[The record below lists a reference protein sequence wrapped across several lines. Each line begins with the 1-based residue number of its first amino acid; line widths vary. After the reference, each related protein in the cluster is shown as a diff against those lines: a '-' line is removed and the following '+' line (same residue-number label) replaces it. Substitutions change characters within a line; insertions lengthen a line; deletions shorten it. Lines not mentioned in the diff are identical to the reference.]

1 MSEGAVEGP
10 VKSDFG
16 FHVVRL
22 DKILE
27 SGPLPLDQVRAEL
40 TAELQ
45 DQKAESLFLELERKL
60 SDALFDAQ
68 DINSLA
74 EAVGIEVKTA
84 VGFTR
89 EGGEPLGENVSV
101 ADAIFDEAVLSGQ
114 QMSELIEIDAN
125 RTAVFA
131 VTKHSPATRQALED
145 VRDEVTATLKAQQA
159 EQLIAGRAD
168 EMLAALEAGADFA
181 EAAAAVGAAAE
192 EPVLMSRSMQGA
204 DQLVSVAVFTAP
216 KPAQDQPT
224 IGSTRNGVGGYT
236 VYSIESVLPGRP
248 EALPVEQ
255 RDQGKQQLREPQS
268 PRSTP
273 NSVHHPEHQRCHRAS
288 GTRSVSPED

>member
-181 EAAAAVGAAAE
+181 EAAAAVGACKAPTSSLAW
-192 EPVLMSRSMQGA
+192 LYSRLSSRPRTNRR
-204 DQLVSVAVFTAP
+204 SVARATTRVVTRYTASNP
-216 KPAQDQPT
+216 WSRGARRRFPW
-224 IGSTRNGVGGYT
+224 S
-236 VYSIESVLPGRP
+236 SVI
-248 EALPVEQ
+248 
-255 RDQGKQQLREPQS
+255 
-268 PRSTP
+268 
-273 NSVHHPEHQRCHRAS
+273 RAS
-288 GTRSVSPED
+288 SS